1 MEVRDKKIAVLMGGV
16 SNERDVSLRSGEAV
30 VAALRMEGLEAAGID
45 VRTDDFAEIQ
55 SRLLE
60 EKADIVFIALHGR
73 LGEDGKIQSMLESIP
88 LPYTGSGVAASA
100 VCFNKLLANKVLESF
115 DVPVPRYSFM
125 HGSANNGSKAPP
137 FGFPMVVKPASGGSA
152 IGVTIARDGER
163 LKSAMQTAFAED
175 KNIII
180 DEFIKG
186 RELTVS
192 VIGNGDLKILP
203 LTEITTDEEF
213 YNYKAKYVPGKSAHI
228 VPARLLDEERQAVE
242 SCAEKTYRVLG
253 CRGFARIDII
263 LSEDGVPYVLDVNT
277 VPGLTS
283 TSLFPESALAA
294 GISPGKL
301 FMDLLGMADQ

>member
-1 MEVRDKKIAVLMGGV
+1 MEVKDKKIAVLMGGV

-30 VAALRMEGLEAAGID
+30 VAALKAENLEVFGID
-45 VRTDDFAEIQ
+45 VRTEDFAEIK
-55 SRLLE
+55 SRLSE
-60 EKADIVFIALHGR
+60 EKDDLVFIALHGR

-88 LPYTGSGVAASA
+88 LPYTGSGVATSA

-115 DVPVPRYSFM
+115 AVPVPRYSFM
-125 HGSANNGSKAPP
+125 SGSSRNGCQTPP

-152 IGVTIARDGER
+152 IGITIARDEDH
-163 LKSAMQTAFAED
+163 LKSAMDTAFAED
-175 KNIII
+175 RNIII

-192 VIGNGDLKILP
+192 VIGNGDVKILP
-203 LTEITTDEEF
+203 VTEITTDEEF
-213 YNYKAKYVPGKSAHI
+213 YNYKAKYVPGKSTHI
-228 VPARLLDEERQAVE
+228 VPARLSDEERQMVE
-242 SCAEKTYRVLG
+242 SAAEQAYRVLG

-263 LSEDGVPYVLDVNT
+263 LSDEGVPYVLDINT

-283 TSLFPESALAA
+283 TSLFPESAGAA

-301 FMDLLGMADQ
+301 FVNLLGMAAE